1 MGTLLRASSTVTVE
15 SVALRQNAIS
25 LELRLKDVEVRLVDD
40 STQTPLAALI
50 RSQTLDLSR
59 VASLVAYLP
68 SRPAAMTEAVDDRL
82 VIDVMKF
89 PRVSS
94 NTRLQATL
102 ALLSAVVEV
111 DHVRTVG
118 EHLEVKLRPLPRG
131 FVALMRTKLLGR
143 TG

>member
-1 MGTLLRASSTVTVE
+1 
-15 SVALRQNAIS
+15 
-25 LELRLKDVEVRLVDD
+25 
-40 STQTPLAALI
+40 
-50 RSQTLDLSR
+50 
-59 VASLVAYLP
+59 
-68 SRPAAMTEAVDDRL
+68 
-82 VIDVMKF
+82 MKF